1 MILPSC
7 PGHGTVP
14 ATLASCDEAA
24 SSTERDP
31 FMNDLSGTEPDAPP
45 PSDLR
50 LDQLIALARQLIER
64 QEEDPFGNPVLAIS
78 LQLSRRLDEGSLTI
92 EDINGLV
99 SRLRDNAFEQRAA
112 RLARYVGLGPEPD
125 MAARLD
131 RIAGRLIRPDPD
143 DSPVPLAQFRAA
155 IQRTRFAAVFT
166 AHPTF
171 ALATPVYAAI
181 AATASGTRT
190 LPDLGSQRPA
200 APTLSDEFQLAVEA
214 ILRGRNA
221 IDKLNRALL
230 AEAARHWPHAWTGL
244 IPRPLI
250 LTSWVGYDTDGR
262 TDIGWWDTLRL
273 RLRMKQ
279 LQLERL
285 TEQLGLLAAPPAAL
299 QVRIAGAID
308 AVAAQID
315 AAPSRADPEQVA
327 AFASALIDRREEA
340 ILAPSALEA
349 DFTAAFLSVADSDRL
364 PLAVARAGFVSHGM
378 GIAHTHVRLNAT
390 QIHNVARQR
399 LGIDDSP
406 ENPAQRRALLAEIND
421 ALSEVKPVPV
431 DFGALLFEQASAARL
446 MMTVTQIVKHVDGA
460 SPVRFLIA
468 ETESG
473 YTLLVALWLA
483 RLFGIE
489 EQVEISPLFET
500 RDALMQGARIIE
512 EALHSRHYRDYLRR
526 TGKLSLQFG
535 YSDSGRYVGQIAAT
549 YLVERLRLKIAD
561 LLVKRGL
568 TDIEVILFDTQ
579 GESIGRGAHPFSLA
593 DRLDYLS
600 TPHSR
605 LALQNAGIVY
615 REEAAFQGGDGYLL
629 FGTQLLADAA
639 IGTIAEHAFAAVRQG
654 DDPIYDEPDFSA
666 DFFAAIGL
674 GMTELVEDPGYAGL
688 LGAFGPALIDRTGS
702 RPAARQTDGAGGP
715 ARIRHPRELRAIPN
729 NAILQQLGWCANTL
743 QGLGFAAA
751 RHPETFEEFL
761 LKSPRFR
768 RALDFA
774 AHALAHSD
782 RDVLRAIVLTLDPG
796 VWLDRAAHETDP
808 SRRNALVTLSAGLE
822 RLDLWAITQSMFR
835 RIQAD
840 HLALRTAWPDAPRMA
855 LPEVLLHA
863 IRLTLIER
871 IWLLS
876 TRIPY
881 FSPRH
886 GFTREALDD
895 QVLRLEIPG
904 VLKELSEIFPQAAD
918 QSVRL
923 DFREAAGP
931 RSENAYTR
939 EDAEIFQPM
948 RRLFELVREISVA
961 VTHDVGA
968 FG

>member
-1 MILPSC
+1 MDDLP
-7 PGHGTVP
+7 P
-14 ATLASCDEAA
+14 A
-24 SSTERDP
+24 SS
-31 FMNDLSGTEPDAPP
+31 EPDRRHAPNQ
-45 PSDLR
+45 R
-50 LDQLIALARQLIER
+50 LDQLVAQAAHLVER
-64 QEEDPFGNPVLAIS
+64 QEEDPFGNPVLAIA
-78 LQLSRRLDEGSLTI
+78 LQLSRRLDEASLSI
-92 EDINGLV
+92 EDVNGLV
-99 SRLRDNAFEQRAA
+99 CRLRDDAFEERAA
-112 RLARYVGLGPEPD
+112 RLARYVGLAAGPDNLGRLEQI
-125 MAARLD
+125 AA
-131 RIAGRLIRPDPD
+131 RLIRPDPN
-143 DSPVPLAQFRAA
+143 DSPIPLAQFRAA
-155 IQRTRFAAVFT
+155 IHRTRFAAVFT

-171 ALATPVYAAI
+171 ALPPPVYAAL

-190 LPDLGSQRPA
+190 MPDLASQRPTT
-200 APTLSDEFQLAVEA
+200 PTLTDEFDLAVAA
-214 ILRGRNA
+214 ILRGRDA
-221 IDKLNRALL
+221 IDKLNAALL
-230 AEAARHWPHAWTGL
+230 QEAARYWPQAWTSL
-244 IPRPLI
+244 VPRPLI
-250 LTSWVGYDTDGR
+250 LATWVGYDTDGR

-279 LQLERL
+279 LQLQRL
-285 TEQLGLLAAPPAAL
+285 HDQLAELEAPPTELLARTAAA
-299 QVRIAGAID
+299 VG
-308 AVAAQID
+308 AVAAQVA
-315 AAPSRADPEQVA
+315 AAPDRADPEQVA
-327 AFASALIDRREEA
+327 AFASTLIDRRDEA
-340 ILAPSALEA
+340 ILNPAVLDEMFAASIAGAPEA
-349 DFTAAFLSVADSDRL
+349 DRL
-364 PLAVARAGFVSHGM
+364 ALVVARAGFVSHGM
-378 GIAHTHVRLNAT
+378 GAAHTHFRLNAT

-399 LGIDDSP
+399 LGIEDSP
-406 ENPAQRRALLAEIND
+406 ENPAQRRALLARINE
-421 ALSEVKPVPV
+421 ALDEVRPVPV
-431 DFGALLFEQASAARL
+431 DFGALLAEQASAARL
-446 MMTVTQIVKHVDGA
+446 MMTVAQLVKHIDSA

-489 EQVEISPLFET
+489 DRIEISPLFET
-500 RDALMQGARIIE
+500 REALMQGSQIVE
-512 EALHSRHYRDYLRR
+512 EALHSRHYRDYLQR
-526 TGKLSLQFG
+526 TGKLALQFG
-535 YSDSGRYVGQIAAT
+535 YSDSGRYVGQLAAT

-561 LLVKRGL
+561 LLAKRGM
-568 TDIEVILFDTQ
+568 TDVEVILFDTH
-579 GESIGRGAHPFSLA
+579 GESIGRGGHPFALA

-600 TPHSR
+600 PPHSR
-605 LALQNAGIVY
+605 QAFQEAGIAY
-615 REEAAFQGGDGYLL
+615 REESAFQGGDGYLL
-629 FGTQLLADAA
+629 FGTPTLADAV
-639 IGTIAEHAFAAVRQG
+639 IGTIATHAFEVVKVER
-654 DDPIYDEPDFSA
+654 DPIYDEPDFSA

-743 QGLGFAAA
+743 QGLGLAAA
-751 RHPETFEEFL
+751 RHPETFEEFM

-774 AHALAHSD
+774 SHALAHSD

-808 SRRNALVTLSAGLE
+808 SRRTALVTLSEGLE

-840 HLALRTAWPDAPRMA
+840 HLALRVAWPDAPRMQ

-863 IRLTLIER
+863 IRLALIER

-881 FSPRH
+881 FSPRN

-904 VLKELSEIFPQAAD
+904 VLAQLAEIFPQASD
-918 QSVRL
+918 QSVML
-923 DFREAAGP
+923 DFREPRGP

-939 EDAEIFQPM
+939 EAAEIFQPM
-948 RRLFELVREISVA
+948 RRLFELVREISIA
-961 VTHDVGA
+961 VMHNVGA

>member
-1 MILPSC
+1 
-7 PGHGTVP
+7 
-14 ATLASCDEAA
+14 
-24 SSTERDP
+24 
-31 FMNDLSGTEPDAPP
+31 MNDLPAPAPDAAPP
-45 PSDLR
+45 PDLR
-50 LDQLIALARQLIER
+50 LEQLIALATQLLER

-78 LQLSRRLDEGSLTI
+78 LLLSRRLDEGSLGI
-92 EDINGLV
+92 EDVGALV
-99 SRLRDNAFEQRAA
+99 CRLRDDAFERRAA
-112 RLARYVGLGPEPD
+112 RLARYVGLGPETV
-125 MAARLD
+125 ASRLD
-131 RIAGRLIRPDPD
+131 RIAARLVRPDPD
-143 DSPVPLAQFRAA
+143 DSPVPLAQFRGA

-171 ALATPVYAAI
+171 ALATPVYAAL

-190 LPDLGSQRPA
+190 IPDLASQRPA
-200 APTLSDEFQLAVEA
+200 VPGLDDEFELAAAA
-214 ILRGRNA
+214 IERGRNA
-221 IDKLNRALL
+221 VDGLNRALL
-230 AEAARHWPHAWTGL
+230 AEAARHWPQAWTSL
-244 IPRPLI
+244 APRPVVLA
-250 LTSWVGYDTDGR
+250 SWVGYDTDGR
-262 TDIGWWDTLRL
+262 TDIGWWDSLRL
-273 RLRMKQ
+273 RLRMKR

-285 TEQLGLLAAPPAAL
+285 AAQLGALAAPPAAL
-299 QVRIAGAID
+299 QARIEAAIG
-308 AVAAQID
+308 AVAAQIA
-315 AAPSRADPEQVA
+315 AAPTKADPEQVA
-327 AFASALIDRREEA
+327 AFSRALIDRRDEA
-340 ILAPSALEA
+340 IPMPSVLDKEFA
-349 DFTAAFLSVADSDRL
+349 AAFEAAPEPDRL

-378 GIAHTHVRLNAT
+378 GLAHTHVRLNST

-399 LGIDDSP
+399 LGIEDSP
-406 ENPAQRRALLAEIND
+406 ENPGQRRALLARIND
-421 ALSEVKPVPV
+421 ALAEVRPVPV
-431 DFGALLFEQASAARL
+431 DFGGLLSEQASAARL
-446 MMTVTQIVKHVDGA
+446 MMTVTQIAKHVDAA
-460 SPVRFLIA
+460 SPIRFLVA

-473 YTLLVALWLA
+473 YTLLVVLWLA
-483 RLFGIE
+483 RLFGVE
-489 EQVEISPLFET
+489 DHVEISPLFET
-500 RDALMQGARIIE
+500 RDALMNGSRVIE

-535 YSDSGRYVGQIAAT
+535 YSDSGRYVGQLAAT
-549 YLVERLRLKIAD
+549 YLIERLRLKVAD
-561 LLVKRGL
+561 LLIRRGL
-568 TDIEVILFDTQ
+568 TDIEVILFDTH

-600 TPHSR
+600 TPHTR
-605 LALQNAGIVY
+605 LALQNAGIAY
-615 REEAAFQGGDGYLL
+615 REEAAFQGGDGYVL
-629 FGTQLLADAA
+629 FGTQILADAV
-639 IGTIAEHAFAAVRQG
+639 IGSIAEHAFATVRQAG
-654 DDPIYDEPDFSA
+654 DPIYDEPDFSA
-666 DFFAAIGL
+666 DFFAAIGV

-688 LGAFGPALIDRTGS
+688 LGAFGPALIDHTGS
-702 RPAARQTDGAGGP
+702 RPSARQTDGAGGP
-715 ARIRHPRELRAIPN
+715 VRIRHPRELRAIPN

-743 QGLGFAAA
+743 QGLGLAAA

-782 RDVLRAIVLTLDPG
+782 RGVLRAIVMTLDPG
-796 VWLDRAAHETDP
+796 VWLDRAAHEADP
-808 SRRNALVTLSAGLE
+808 ARRDALVTLSAGLE

-855 LPEVLLHA
+855 LPELLLHA

-904 VLKELSEIFPQAAD
+904 VLKELAAIFPQAAN
-918 QSVRL
+918 QQVRL
-923 DFREAAGP
+923 DYREEAGP

-961 VTHDVGA
+961 VMHDVGA

>member
-1 MILPSC
+1 
-7 PGHGTVP
+7 
-14 ATLASCDEAA
+14 
-24 SSTERDP
+24 
-31 FMNDLSGTEPDAPP
+31 MNDLQPP
-45 PSDLR
+45 PADPVHIRPPDQR
-50 LDQLIALARQLIER
+50 LDQLIALAGQLVER
-64 QEEDPFGNPVLAIS
+64 QEEDPFGNPVLAIA
-78 LQLSRRLDEGSLTI
+78 LQLSRRLDEGSLSI
-92 EDINGLV
+92 EDITNLV
-99 SRLRDNAFEQRAA
+99 CRLRDDAFEERAA
-112 RLARYVGLGPEPD
+112 RLARYVGLGEEQD
-125 MAARLD
+125 MANRL
-131 RIAGRLIRPDPD
+131 RQIAARLIRPDPN
-143 DSPVPLAQFRAA
+143 DSPIPLAQFRAA
-155 IQRTRFAAVFT
+155 IHRTRFSAVFT

-171 ALATPVYAAI
+171 ALATPVYAAL
-181 AATASGTRT
+181 AETASGTRT
-190 LPDLGSQRPA
+190 LPEVASQRPTT
-200 APTLSDEFQLAVEA
+200 PTLTDEFDLAVEA

-221 IDKLNRALL
+221 IDKLNAALL
-230 AEAARHWPHAWTGL
+230 EEAAGYWPQAWTSL
-244 IPRPLI
+244 VPRPLT
-250 LTSWVGYDTDGR
+250 LASWVGYDTDGR

-273 RLRMKQ
+273 RLRMKLLQ
-279 LQLERL
+279 LQRL
-285 TEQLGLLAAPPAAL
+285 HDQLGQADQPPAPILDRVAAAMVAVEAQIEAAP
-299 QVRIAGAID
+299 D
-308 AVAAQID
+308 
-315 AAPSRADPEQVA
+315 RADPEQVA
-327 AFASALIDRREEA
+327 AFSRVLIDRRDEA
-340 ILAPSALEA
+340 ILSPSELDDA
-349 DFTAAFLSVADSDRL
+349 FGAAIGSASEPDRL
-364 PLAVARAGFVSHGM
+364 TLAVARAGFVSHGM
-378 GIAHTHVRLNAT
+378 GAAHTHVRLNAT

-399 LGIDDSP
+399 LGIEDSP
-406 ENPAQRRALLAEIND
+406 ENPAQRRALLTQIND
-421 ALSEVKPVPV
+421 VLSEVQRIPV
-431 DFGALLFEQASAARL
+431 DFGALLTEQASAARL
-446 MMTVTQIVKHVDGA
+446 MMTVTQIIKHIDSS
-460 SPVRFLIA
+460 SPIRFLIA

-489 EQVEISPLFET
+489 DKIEISPLFET
-500 RDALMQGARIIE
+500 RDALMQGSRIIE

-535 YSDSGRYVGQIAAT
+535 YSDSGRYVGQLAAT

-561 LLVKRGL
+561 LLAKRGM
-568 TDIEVILFDTQ
+568 TDVEIILFDTH
-579 GESIGRGAHPFSLA
+579 GESIGRGAHPFALA

-600 TPHSR
+600 PSHSR
-605 LALQNAGIVY
+605 QAFGEAGIAY

-629 FGTQLLADAA
+629 FGTQKLADAV
-639 IGTIAEHAFAAVRQG
+639 ISTIATHAFAVVKPER
-654 DDPIYDEPDFSA
+654 DPIYDEPDFSA

-702 RPAARQTDGAGGP
+702 RPAARQSDSAGGP

-743 QGLGFAAA
+743 QGLGLAAA

-774 AHALAHSD
+774 SHALAHSD

-796 VWLDRAAHETDP
+796 VWLDRAAHENDP
-808 SRRNALVTLSAGLE
+808 ARRNALVTLSEGLE

-840 HLALRTAWPDAPRMA
+840 HLALRAAWPDAPRMR

-881 FSPRH
+881 FSPRN

-895 QVLRLEIPG
+895 QVLRLEIPN
-904 VLKELSEIFPQAAD
+904 VLKQLAEIFPQASD
-918 QSVRL
+918 QSVLL
-923 DFREAAGP
+923 DFREQPGP

-939 EDAEIFQPM
+939 ENAEIFQPM
-948 RRLFELVREISVA
+948 RRLFELVREVSVG
-961 VTHDVGA
+961 VMHNVGA

>member
-1 MILPSC
+1 MDEQHPAPADLASD
-7 PGHGTVP
+7 PGHPT
-14 ATLASCDEAA
+14 
-24 SSTERDP
+24 DP
-31 FMNDLSGTEPDAPP
+31 
-45 PSDLR
+45 R
-50 LDQLIALARQLIER
+50 LDQLVLLAAQLVER
-64 QEEDPFGNPVLAIS
+64 QDEDPFGNPVRAIA
-78 LQLSRRLDEGSLTI
+78 LQLSRRLDEGSLSI

-99 SRLRDNAFEQRAA
+99 CRLRDDAFETRAA
-112 RLARYVGLGPEPD
+112 RLARYVGLDGVPGGPVKTD
-125 MAARLD
+125 TRLR
-131 RIAGRLIRPDPD
+131 RIAARLIRPDPD
-143 DSPVPLAQFRAA
+143 DSPIPLAQFRAA
-155 IQRTRFAAVFT
+155 IHRTRFAAVFT

-171 ALATPVYAAI
+171 ALATPVYAAL

-190 LPDLGSQRPA
+190 MPDLASQRPA
-200 APTLSDEFQLAVEA
+200 APTLGDEFALAVEA

-230 AEAARHWPHAWTGL
+230 EEAAGYWPQHWSSLT
-244 IPRPLI
+244 PRPLI
-250 LTSWVGYDTDGR
+250 LASWVGYDTDGR

-285 TEQLGLLAAPPAAL
+285 HSQLMALSAPPSALAGRVEAALAA
-299 QVRIAGAID
+299 VS
-308 AVAAQID
+308 AQIQ
-315 AAPSRADPEQVA
+315 AAPGRADPEQVA
-327 AFASALIDRREEA
+327 GFSRALIDRRDEA
-340 ILAPSALEA
+340 ILTPSALDA
-349 DFTAAFLSVADSDRL
+349 LFTAAMEAADEADRL

-378 GIAHTHVRLNAT
+378 GAAHTHVRLNAT

-399 LGIDDSP
+399 LGIEDSP
-406 ENPAQRRALLAEIND
+406 ENPAQRRALLAQIND
-421 ALSEVKPVPV
+421 VLADVKPVPV

-446 MMTVTQIVKHVDGA
+446 MMTVAQIVKHIDGA

-489 EQVEISPLFET
+489 EQIEISPLFET
-500 RDALMQGARIIE
+500 QDALMQGSRIIE

-535 YSDSGRYVGQIAAT
+535 YSDSGRYVGQLAAT
-549 YLVERLRLKIAD
+549 YLIERLRLKIAD
-561 LLVKRGL
+561 LLQKRGL
-568 TDIEVILFDTQ
+568 TDVEVILFDTH
-579 GESIGRGAHPFSLA
+579 GESIGRGAHPFALA

-600 TPHSR
+600 PPHSR
-605 LALQNAGIVY
+605 LAFQNAGIAC
-615 REEAAFQGGDGYLL
+615 REEAAFQGGDGYVL
-629 FGTQLLADAA
+629 FGTQVLADAV
-639 IGTIAEHAFAAVRQG
+639 IGTIAEHAFAVVKAER
-654 DDPIYDEPDFSA
+654 DPIYDDADFSA
-666 DFFAAIGL
+666 DFFSTIGL

-702 RPAARQTDGAGGP
+702 RPAARQTDSVGSP

-743 QGLGFAAA
+743 QGLGLAAA

-774 AHALAHSD
+774 SHALAHSD

-796 VWLDRAAHETDP
+796 VWLDRAAHEHDP

-822 RLDLWAITQSMFR
+822 RLDLWAVTQSMFR

-840 HLALRTAWPDAPRMA
+840 HLALRAAWPEAPRMA

-895 QVLRLEIPG
+895 QVLRLEIPN
-904 VLKELSEIFPQAAD
+904 VLKELAEIFPQAAD
-918 QSVRL
+918 QSVLL
-923 DFREAAGP
+923 DFREPSGP
-931 RSENAYTR
+931 RSANAYTR

-948 RRLFELVREISVA
+948 RRLFELVREISIA
-961 VTHDVGA
+961 VMHDVGA